1 MADRTSGA
9 RSGIRGQTPKLSGVI
24 DLPVLFSTTP
34 DYYRFAVV
42 ELRREANVEKVTRV
56 GEDAGFVQ
64 LKDGGVERLYD
75 LAATGALRFCKYFA
89 SVEKQATTKSLQHH
103 SAEDVAEWAVDALL
117 DRLDALID
125 AGQYREGDAVCLHTW
140 DSGQARWAPGK
151 VRRPLLEFL
160 MDAGVRVVTS
170 GADLTLSVCLGEER
184 VTAGVTPTQYAL
196 SDWAG
201 GRIRLASRP
210 EQVSR
215 AEFKLEELFTHID
228 LPEGE
233 TAVDFGASPGGW
245 TRILR
250 QRGYRDVHAVDPG
263 DMDERV
269 MRLGGVEHHRTTA
282 GEFVATFPRRVDL
295 LVNDMRMPSQLSAH
309 TMVEASDML
318 HSGGTAIVTL
328 KLGTRDPLR
337 QADEA
342 MEILSEAYDI
352 TFARQLQ
359 HNRHEITVVALR
371 V

>member
-1 MADRTSGA
+1 M
-9 RSGIRGQTPKLSGVI
+9 I
-24 DLPVLFSTTP
+24 DLPVLFSTTS

-64 LKDGGVERLYD
+64 LRDGGVERLYD
-75 LAATGALRFCKYFA
+75 LASTGTLRFCKHFA
-89 SVEKQATTKSLQHH
+89 NVEKQATAKSLAHLD
-103 SAEDVAEWAVDALL
+103 AEELAEWAFDALA
-117 DRLDALID
+117 DRLETLAET
-125 AGQYREGDAVCLHTW
+125 GSYTPGDAVALHTW
-140 DSGQARWAPGK
+140 DSGQSQWAPGK

-160 MDAGVRVVTS
+160 MDAGVRIVPG
-170 GADLTLSVCLGEER
+170 GAPQTLSLCLGEDR
-184 VTAGVTPTQYAL
+184 VTTGVTPSAYTL

-201 GRIRLASRP
+201 GRIRLAHRK
-210 EQVSR
+210 EQTSR

-233 TAVDFGASPGGW
+233 VAVDLGASPGGW

-250 QRGYRDVHAVDPG
+250 THGYSTVHSVDPA
-263 DMDERV
+263 DIDERV
-269 MRLGGVEHHRTTA
+269 MNLGGVEHHRTTA

-295 LVNDMRMPSQLSAH
+295 IVNDMRMPPQLSAH

-342 MEILSEAYDI
+342 MQILGQAYDV

-359 HNRHEITVVALR
+359 HNRHELTVVALR

>member
-1 MADRTSGA
+1 M
-9 RSGIRGQTPKLSGVI
+9 I

-56 GEDAGFVQ
+56 GEDAGYVQ
-64 LKDGGVERLYD
+64 LKDGGIEHLYD
-75 LAATGALRFCKYFA
+75 LASMGALRFCKHFA
-89 SVEKQATTKSLQHH
+89 TVEKQATTKSLQHH
-103 SAEDVAEWAVDALL
+103 SAEEVAEWAA
-117 DRLDALID
+117 DALID
-125 AGQYREGDAVCLHTW
+125 KLDELIDEGGYAEGDAVSLHTW
-140 DSGQARWAPGK
+140 DSGQSPWAPGK
-151 VRRPLLEFL
+151 VRRPLLEML
-160 MDAGVRVVTS
+160 MDAGVRVVPG
-170 GADLTLSVCLGEER
+170 GAKQTLSVCLGEER
-184 VTAGVTPTQYAL
+184 VTTGVTPTQFGL

-201 GRIRLASRP
+201 GRIRLAARK

-228 LPEGE
+228 LPEGDV
-233 TAVDFGASPGGW
+233 AVDFGASPGGW

-250 QRGYRDVHAVDPG
+250 KHGYREVHAVDPG
-263 DMDERV
+263 DIDERV
-269 MRLGGVEHHRTTA
+269 LNLGGVEHHRTTA
-282 GEFVATFPRRVDL
+282 GEFVATFPRRLDL
-295 LVNDMRMPSQLSAH
+295 LVNDMRMPAQLSAH

-342 MEILSEAYDI
+342 MEILAQAYDI